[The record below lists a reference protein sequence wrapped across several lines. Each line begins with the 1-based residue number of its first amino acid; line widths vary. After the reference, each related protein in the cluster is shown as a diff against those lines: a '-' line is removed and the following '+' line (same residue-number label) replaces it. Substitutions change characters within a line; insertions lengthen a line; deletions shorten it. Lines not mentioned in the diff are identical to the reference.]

1 MQLCRPEQLAEK
13 VRALQTVFAHVDD
26 TGLKTLNV
34 CVPSDP
40 LITR

>member
-1 MQLCRPEQLAEK
+1 MELCQPDQLAEK

-40 LITR
+40 RITR